1 MGTPFKLKY
10 KNSAFPF
17 KSPLHH
23 ELKDGT
29 EHAHS
34 EETKRGIDQDFITVT
49 GNRGTTRSGH
59 STGHSSTQGSYTDI
73 ASKYSR
79 YTTPKYKGSS
89 D

>member
-1 MGTPFKLKY
+1 MR
-10 KNSAFPF
+10 N
-17 KSPLHH
+17 SPLKGMLNAASPMKHP
-23 ELKDGT
+23 LKE